1 MGDAQT
7 ATMNVTVRLF
17 GPEAR
22 KAACSEVS
30 VAVASDA
37 RAIDVL
43 EAVEKACGALEGQ
56 IAHCRLAVNH
66 EFVDPFKRVSEGDEL
81 ALIGMVSG
89 G

>member
-1 MGDAQT
+1 MDPAQ
-7 ATMNVTVRLF
+7 ASTMTVTVKLF

-22 KAACSEVS
+22 KASRREIS
-30 VAVASDA
+30 IEVASDA

-43 EAVEKACGALEGQ
+43 EAVEKGCAPLEGQ

-66 EFVDPFKRVSEGDEL
+66 EFVDPFKRVSASDEL

>member
-1 MGDAQT
+1 MAPAQS
-7 ATMNVTVRLF
+7 ATMNVTVKLF

-22 KAACSEVS
+22 QASRPEVS
-30 VAVASDA
+30 VTVAHDA

-43 EAVEKACGALEGQ
+43 EALEKACGPLEGK

-66 EFVDPFKRVSEGDEL
+66 EFVDPFKRVSAGDEL

>member
-1 MGDAQT
+1 MASAQA
-7 ATMNVTVRLF
+7 ATMNVTVKLF

-22 KAACSEVS
+22 AASSAEIS
-30 VAVASDA
+30 VEVASDA
-37 RAIDVL
+37 RAIDVM
-43 EAVEKACGALEGQ
+43 EAIEKACGALEGK

-66 EFVDPFKRVSEGDEL
+66 EFVDPFKRVGAGDEL